1 MTNLSLV
8 EDLTVLQSVCKV
20 NAFKIINGYYFH
32 VFSTVPAPQVSIAP
46 DNNSTFIRGTKRRSL
61 SCFVTYVSPLPDN
74 PNITLAVTKDGNVV
88 NFDDDSRLIPSQ
100 NDTTGS
106 LTFQPLRFSDAG
118 NYTCIATASDQD
130 KNQLIIPS
138 STSRSYIVT
147 VQGKGNALI
156 NTYNFHLFSTYTAIP
171 VPNITFI
178 SGLVGRS
185 PVLNCTVDVLDNL
198 YNINVDV
205 RIVRSD
211 GVVITSD
218 TGSNDTTLTY
228 TFYSLRASDAGGYQC
243 LVNITQ
249 DDINYQFIDTE
260 STQVNLTCKLNVLNF
275 ILF

>member
-1 MTNLSLV
+1 M
-8 EDLTVLQSVCKV
+8 
-20 NAFKIINGYYFH
+20 
-32 VFSTVPAPQVSIAP
+32 SIPP
-46 DNNSTFIRGTKRRSL
+46 DNISTFIRGTERTL
-61 SCFVTYVSPLPDN
+61 SCFFTYVSPLPDN
-74 PNITLAVTKDGNVV
+74 PNVTFAVTKDGDVV
-88 NFDDDSRLIPSQ
+88 NFGDASRLIPSQ

-118 NYTCIATASDQD
+118 NYTCIATASNQD
-130 KNQLIIPS
+130 ENQLIIPS

-156 NTYNFHLFSTYTAIP
+156 DTYNFHLFSIYTAIP

-178 SGLVGRS
+178 SGLVGGS
-185 PVLNCTVDVLDNL
+185 PILNCTVDVLDNL

-205 RIVRSD
+205 NIVRSD
-211 GVVITSD
+211 GVVIAND

-228 TFYSLRASDAGGYQC
+228 NFHSLRASDAGGYQC

-249 DDINYQFIDTE
+249 DDINYQFIDIE
-260 STQVNLTCKLNVLNF
+260 STQVNLTCKLNVLIC